1 MSRSSC
7 IVSIAVAADLIAG
20 ALLAVAL
27 QLAVFP
33 VMGLAVTPAQALVT
47 GGVWTATLLRR
58 PCPLRHLAGCI
69 RREMVS

>member
-1 MSRSSC
+1 MSWSSC
-7 IVSIAVAADLIAG
+7 IVAIAVAATVVAG

-47 GGVWTATLLRR
+47 GGAWTATSLRR
-58 PCPLRHLAGCI
+58 PCPLRHLAGRI